1 MVVAPRVHIRHR
13 EKPDN
18 NFPSFFYSK
27 KIRVWL
33 LFCSLSCY
41 HLRFARR
48 IKFRISNHVCPNP
61 QSFST
66 MKKRQV
72 LPPKKSKVLLMLHQI
87 LSTVSPLL
95 FLHLKVQVSLHVQ
108 QVVLVDLTNSQKK
121 AAVGLDRKEG

>member
-1 MVVAPRVHIRHR
+1 
-13 EKPDN
+13 
-18 NFPSFFYSK
+18 
-27 KIRVWL
+27 
-33 LFCSLSCY
+33 
-41 HLRFARR
+41 
-48 IKFRISNHVCPNP
+48 
-61 QSFST
+61 